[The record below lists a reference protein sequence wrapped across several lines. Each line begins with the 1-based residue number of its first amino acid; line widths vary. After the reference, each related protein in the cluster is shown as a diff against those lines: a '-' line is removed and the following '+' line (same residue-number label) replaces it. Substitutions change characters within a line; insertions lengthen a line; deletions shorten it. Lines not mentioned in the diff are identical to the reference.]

1 MANLQ
6 NHIKLLR
13 VAAGKTQEG
22 VAEKLGLSQQAYSQI
37 EKRPENAKLSIL
49 RALADILHVD
59 LMTLL
64 SESEVLHQ
72 TNINQQGGQSAT
84 KLNIQS
90 RAEADEVTQ
99 KLVATLESEVA
110 FLRRQL
116 EILNN

>member
-1 MANLQ
+1 MADLQ

-13 VAAGKTQEG
+13 VATGQSQED

-37 EKRPENAKLSIL
+37 EKRPDNAKLSVL

-64 SESEVLHQ
+64 GESEVLHQ

-84 KLNIQS
+84 KLIIQS
-90 RAEADEVTQ
+90 RTEADEVTQ
-99 KLVATLESEVA
+99 KLIATLESEVA